1 MKFMVSEI
9 EITSLHLF
17 ISSHLFI
24 IKESCIFED
33 RCTVKTSTQI
43 LLKTQNS
50 ESNEL
55 QTVYFL
61 YHSYNG
67 IYFRTFLAAWKEI
80 VLEGHLAFSKS
91 FAENLSFPSGNSVR
105 SVRVFILL
113 NL

>member
-1 MKFMVSEI
+1 MVSEI
-9 EITSLHLF
+9 ETTFLHLF
-17 ISSHLFI
+17 TSSQLFI

-33 RCTVKTSTQI
+33 RCTVETSNQI

-61 YHSYNG
+61 YHSFNG
-67 IYFRTFLAAWKEI
+67 ICFRTFLAAWNET
-80 VLEGHLAFSKS
+80 LPEGHLVFPKG
-91 FAENLSFPSGNSVR
+91 FAENLSFPCGNSVR
-105 SVRVFILL
+105 LVRVFILL

>member
-1 MKFMVSEI
+1 MVSEI
-9 EITSLHLF
+9 ETTSLHLLT
-17 ISSHLFI
+17 SSHLFI

-67 IYFRTFLAAWKEI
+67 SCFKTFLAAWKET
-80 VLEGHLAFSKS
+80 LQEGHLAFPKG
-91 FAENLSFPSGNSVR
+91 FAENLSFPCGNSVR